1 MIKNIKDHKPNIH
14 KDTFIANNAT
24 IIGNVTIKRNCSIWY
39 GAVLRGDIE
48 EIIIESGSNIQD
60 NCVLHCSENIKLIV
74 EENVTIGH
82 NVTLHSCHIKSGSL
96 IGMGATILDGA
107 VIGKN
112 CLIGANALVTQHMII
127 PDNSLVIGS
136 PAKIKRQL
144 NEFEIEG
151 MYQNAKEYVALID
164 KYKE

>member
-1 MIKNIKDHKPNIH
+1 MIKNIKNHKPNIH

-24 IIGNVTIKRNCSIWY
+24 IIGNVTIKSNCSIWF

-107 VIGKN
+107 IIGKN
-112 CLIGANALVTQHMII
+112 CLVGANALVTQNMII
-127 PDNSLVIGS
+127 PENSLVIGS

-144 NEFEIEG
+144 NEFEIKG
-151 MYQNAKEYVALID
+151 MYKNAKEYVELID

>member
-1 MIKNIKDHKPNIH
+1 MIKNIKNHKPNIH

-24 IIGNVTIKRNCSIWY
+24 IIGNVTIKSNCSIWF

-107 VIGKN
+107 IIGKN
-112 CLIGANALVTQHMII
+112 CLVGANALVTQHMII

-144 NEFEIEG
+144 NEFEIKD
-151 MYQNAKEYVALID
+151 MYKNAKEYVELIER
-164 KYKE
+164 YKE